1 MKVLV
6 AIKRVVDAEVK
17 VRPKPDGTGVDTAN
31 VRMAM
36 NPFDEVAV
44 EEAVTLK
51 ERGLATEVIAVSCGP
66 LAGQDTLRT
75 AFAFGIDRGILVET
89 EAELQPLAVA
99 KLLKAV
105 VEREQPALVL
115 CGKQAIDD
123 DSNQVGQMLAA
134 LLGWAQ
140 ATAASHLD
148 LDEHRARITREVDG
162 GSEILEVPLPL
173 VVTADLRLNL
183 PRYPALPNVL
193 KAKKRPVEVV
203 QPTELQVDVR
213 PRLTTV
219 QVIDASR
226 RRGGVMVTSAVELL
240 AKLRDEAGVIA

>member
-1 MKVLV
+1 
-6 AIKRVVDAEVK
+6 
-17 VRPKPDGTGVDTAN
+17 
-31 VRMAM
+31 MAM

-51 ERGLATEVIAVSCGP
+51 ERGLATEVVAVSCGP
-66 LAGQDTLRT
+66 LACQDTLRT
-75 AFAFGIDRGILVET
+75 AFAFGVDRAILVET

-123 DSNQVGQMLAA
+123 DSNQVGQMLAT

-140 ATAASHLD
+140 ATAASQLD

-162 GSEILEVPLPL
+162 GSEILEAPLPL
-173 VVTADLRLNL
+173 VVTADLRLNV

-203 QPTELQVDVR
+203 QPAELQVDVR
-213 PRLTTV
+213 PRLATV
-219 QVIDASR
+219 QVVDASR
-226 RRGGVMVTSAVELL
+226 RRGGVIVASAAELL
-240 AKLRDEAGVIA
+240 ARLRDEAGVIA